1 MWGSKGKV
9 WKYLSKRVMVTVYS
23 RIFISLSLNWKIH
36 DKYIN
41 NHFSFII
48 TYSAKLLLLKLF
60 LACFHCFSVE
70 RFLVVTMILL
80 LPENP
85 STAESSIK
93 TTVAVVSVKFSLGVA
108 SFLISETPGSK
119 GWFSIL
125 KVAVESSSSL
135 EVESPTVFHGSKGK
149 VAAVWRILGSLPSG
163 SDPFTSAPFSP
174 TGAGVF
180 VLTSVS
186 FKFDLVSEPL

>member
-1 MWGSKGKV
+1 MNATMVACKPPVPTVALLQTQAPNKGLHNLMLVDFVFCTQFHAGWLTGGDLVKTFLKIWIKSDKQSCRRMQCLRLFLMRLMWGSKGKV

-41 NHFSFII
+41 NHFSLII

-108 SFLISETPGSK
+108 
-119 GWFSIL
+119 
-125 KVAVESSSSL
+125 
-135 EVESPTVFHGSKGK
+135 
-149 VAAVWRILGSLPSG
+149 
-163 SDPFTSAPFSP
+163 
-174 TGAGVF
+174 
-180 VLTSVS
+180 
-186 FKFDLVSEPL
+186 

>member
-1 MWGSKGKV
+1 MAKERAKLSVNNGQLWTPPWLHANRLYQQWHFYTHASCKIRPIHNRGCCLSLVLHSMLGDLQVGTGVLVKTLIKIWIMSDKQSCRRMQCRRLFLMRLMWGSKGKV

-60 LACFHCFSVE
+60 LAWFHCFSVE
-70 RFLVVTMILL
+70 WFLVVTIILL

-85 STAESSIK
+85 STAES
-93 TTVAVVSVKFSLGVA
+93 
-108 SFLISETPGSK
+108 
-119 GWFSIL
+119 
-125 KVAVESSSSL
+125 
-135 EVESPTVFHGSKGK
+135 
-149 VAAVWRILGSLPSG
+149 
-163 SDPFTSAPFSP
+163 
-174 TGAGVF
+174 
-180 VLTSVS
+180 
-186 FKFDLVSEPL
+186 

>member
-1 MWGSKGKV
+1 MPKIVFNEADVGIEREG

-36 DKYIN
+36 DKYNIN
-41 NHFSFII
+41 NHFSLII

-85 STAESSIK
+85 STA
-93 TTVAVVSVKFSLGVA
+93 SLQ
-108 SFLISETPGSK
+108 
-119 GWFSIL
+119 
-125 KVAVESSSSL
+125 
-135 EVESPTVFHGSKGK
+135 
-149 VAAVWRILGSLPSG
+149 
-163 SDPFTSAPFSP
+163 
-174 TGAGVF
+174 
-180 VLTSVS
+180 
-186 FKFDLVSEPL
+186 